1 MNTIPQEKIDETRA
15 SLELLY
21 HVSREIVTTLDL
33 ATLLERILVLS
44 IQNIGATNGS
54 IIALDDDGNS
64 VASTLIINSEVFNY
78 SSEELQDTLDRGL
91 AGWVV
96 SNRQAVLIS
105 DTSKDK
111 RWLQRPDDAESATG
125 PKSAISAPF
134 LVQER
139 LAGVITLVHPKPNF
153 FTPDHRALIQAIADL
168 SAVAVLNARL
178 HTDTLR
184 QARLMTALAESATVI
199 TGSLNLSEVL
209 QRILEQISHALDTE
223 AVSLAMVRENEDL
236 LEYYASTLKSQKN
249 VIGMTLKIGQG
260 IAGWVA
266 KEKTGVIVPNVSDD
280 DRFLLAFDENT
291 GFVTRAI
298 ACTPI
303 IFQDKVIGV
312 IEAINPK
319 TGKFDSDALK
329 ELTEISSLAGTAI
342 RHAQLFEALQAAHKR
357 YHVLFEGNINSIIIT
372 DWGGKI
378 IEANQQ
384 TETLSNY
391 SQDEL
396 QASSIEMIHEINLE
410 ILGMNF
416 EHIPEDQAISYESIL
431 YTKNETEI
439 PITVLVQSVNIEGKS
454 FLQWVFRDDTKRK
467 ELDKLREDLLSMIYH
482 DLRSPLANVVSS
494 LDVLSTMVEFS
505 DADPAIQSLFD
516 IVVRSTK
523 RIQRL
528 THSLLDINLLEA
540 GQPVLNKKLSSP
552 PSLLA
557 DALDALRP
565 ILENKKIQVSIDVP
579 DDIPKVLINE
589 DMIGRVVINLV
600 ENAIKFTPSGGAIT
614 IGAQQSNH
622 EVRFWVQ
629 DNGPGIPKEDR
640 KVIFDKYTRLHGRG
654 GPKGYGLGLAYCR
667 LAVEG
672 HGGNIWVDDAPE
684 GGSHFTFT
692 IPIPTEIEIHQAEV
706 DSDDLSSS
714 W

>member
-1 MNTIPQEKIDETRA
+1 MNTIPQDKIDDTRA

-21 HVSREIVTTLDL
+21 HVSREIATAFDL
-33 ATLLERILVLS
+33 ATLLERILILS

-54 IIALDDDGNS
+54 IIALDDNGNP

-78 SSEELQDTLDRGL
+78 STEELQDTLDKGL

-134 LVQER
+134 LAQER
-139 LAGVITLVHPKPNF
+139 LAGVITLVHPKPHF

-178 HTDTLR
+178 HADTLR
-184 QARLMTALAESATVI
+184 QARLMTALAESATAI

-223 AVSLAMVRENEDL
+223 AVSLAMVHENEDL
-236 LEYYASTLKSQKN
+236 LEYYASTLKNGYS
-249 VIGMTLKIGQG
+249 VVGMKLKIGQG

-266 KEKTGVIVPNVSDD
+266 KERTGVIVPNVSEDA
-280 DRFLLAFDENT
+280 RFYPAFDENT
-291 GFVTRAI
+291 GFITRAI
-298 ACTPI
+298 ACAPI
-303 IFQDKVIGV
+303 ISQGIVIGV
-312 IEAINPK
+312 VEASNPK
-319 TGKFDSDALK
+319 DGKFDSDALK
-329 ELTEISSLAGTAI
+329 VLTEISSLAGTAI

-372 DWGGKI
+372 DWVGKI

-384 TETLSNY
+384 TEILSHY
-391 SQDEL
+391 SKDEL
-396 QASSIEMIHEINLE
+396 QGSFVEVIHEINLE

-416 EHIPEDQAISYESIL
+416 EHVPEDQAISYESVL
-431 YTKNETEI
+431 YTKIETEI
-439 PITVLVQSVNIEGKS
+439 PITVHVQSVNIEGKS

-467 ELDKLREDLLSMIYH
+467 ELDKLREDLFSMIYH
-482 DLRSPLANVVSS
+482 DLRSPLANVVSG

-505 DADPAIQSLFD
+505 ETDPAIQSLFD

-528 THSLLDINLLEA
+528 THSLLDINRLEA
-540 GQPVLNKKLSSP
+540 GQPVLDKKLSPP
-552 PSLLA
+552 PSLLVEA
-557 DALDALRP
+557 MDTLRP
-565 ILENKKIQVSIDVP
+565 TIDIKKIKVSIDVP
-579 DDIPKVLINE
+579 DNIPEVFINE
-589 DMIGRVVINLV
+589 DMIRRVIINLV
-600 ENAIKFTPSGGAIT
+600 ENAIKFSPSGGAIN
-614 IGAQQSNH
+614 IGTQQNNQ
-622 EVRFWVQ
+622 EVRFWIQ

-640 KVIFDKYTRLHGRG
+640 KVIFDKYTRLHGKG

-692 IPIPTEIEIHQAEV
+692 IPIPTESEINQVEV
-706 DSDDLSSS
+706 DSNESSLSQ
-714 W
+714 